1 MNRTPE
7 PSLDVPPADDAALLV
22 RARAGDVH
30 AREELIRRH
39 LDAVYALTTRMLGDA
54 DRGADAAQ
62 DAFVNALRGL
72 DSFRGESSFRTWL
85 LRIAANAAR
94 SAMRRT
100 GRRRETPLEAVEPL
114 LADGAVDPETAAL
127 AHGEASRA
135 LVLLARLP
143 QRQREVV
150 TLRATQG
157 LDYRE
162 IGRIVGCSE
171 AAARVNY
178 HHGMKRLRE
187 LMQ

>member
-1 MNRTPE
+1 VKRSAAPPLDE
-7 PSLDVPPADDAALLV
+7 PSEDDDALLV

-30 AREELIRRH
+30 AREALIGRH
-39 LDAVYALTTRMLGDA
+39 LDDVYALTTRMLGDA

-72 DSFRGESSFRTWL
+72 DSFRGEASFRTWL

-94 SAMRRT
+94 TMMRRS
-100 GRRRETPLEAVEPL
+100 GRRRETPLELAQPL
-114 LADGAVDPETAAL
+114 LADAAPDPASLAVQHDEAERAL
-127 AHGEASRA
+127 A
-135 LVLLARLP
+135 LLSKLP
-143 QRQREVV
+143 ARQREVV

-171 AAARVNY
+171 TAARVNY

-187 LMQ
+187 LTQ